1 MREKTEKV
9 NIMDNNY
16 GRSEIPEIILPK
28 KTIQKYWG
36 KIKTVY
42 ENSELVVK
50 HIEMNKGTQ
59 SSMEYHL
66 KKDEYYYLV
75 KGKLKIGMR
84 IGRAK
89 NVSKILEEG
98 QIYHIPRG
106 LMHMRIALEDC
117 IIVEWS
123 NSDDDSDSNIVE
135 DGKTYIHKEL

>member
-1 MREKTEKV
+1 
-9 NIMDNNY
+9 MDNNY

-36 KIKTVY
+36 QIKTVY

-50 HIEMNKGTQ
+50 HIEMNKDTQ

-66 KKDEYYYLV
+66 KKNEYYYLV